1 MAESGLFRVLV
12 WTYLFKNIAARD
24 LAEFLEIYGLPT
36 RVGTY
41 FRRGQR
47 GRKKHAAVGAAR
59 PGT

>member
-1 MAESGLFRVLV
+1 M

-41 FRRGQR
+41 SDGASEEE
-47 GRKKHAAVGAAR
+47 KEHAAVGAAR
-59 PGT
+59 PGA